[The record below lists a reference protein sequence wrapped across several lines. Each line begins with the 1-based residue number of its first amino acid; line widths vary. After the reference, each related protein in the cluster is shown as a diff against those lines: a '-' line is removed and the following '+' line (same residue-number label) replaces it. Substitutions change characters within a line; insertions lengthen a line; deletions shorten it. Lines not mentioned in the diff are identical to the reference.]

1 MRRAVS
7 VMEAAVPGARTI
19 VGVAPVLHFPT
30 APKIAR
36 DQQIAKN
43 TQVAVTLT
51 KRFKGEA
58 PAPYTRKHTASIE
71 QVEKEIEMLLGG
83 AEKMRKNVTDDQPM
97 DKLTLMERCLRHGL
111 WSYKKDEGAHDFA
124 AYQKWLVYTPNDQA
138 RLTQLRREVD
148 LKEKYNALKARRAAE
163 GGAAISMPTVDW
175 TKEYSAAIDREI
187 VAEKRYRYDV
197 LSANTRERDES
208 KIEELNKQYLKA
220 TQDKRLDSLVDLL
233 ERFKPVLAR
242 EAIMQRLTIK
252 HLEGQLGIWRYL
264 DWCPEVRDRAELEVD
279 NGALQWWMQWEEK
292 RLMQVRLRSKNEVAE
307 VMEKAQNELAA
318 KSTTTNAGA
327 VKGSG
332 NEARDKLLKEVLA
345 LQARINQ
352 RDEEKPKE
360 EDAKAKAH

>member
-19 VGVAPVLHFPT
+19 VGVAPVLHFPVT
-30 APKIAR
+30 TPKLPR

-43 TQVAVTLT
+43 TQVAVSLT
-51 KRFKGEA
+51 KRFKGEV
-58 PAPYTRKHTASIE
+58 PAPYTRKHTATIE
-71 QVEKEIEMLLGG
+71 QIEKEIEMLLGG
-83 AEKMRKNVTDDQPM
+83 AEKMRKNVGDDQPM

-111 WSYKKDEGAHDFA
+111 WSYKKDEGAHGFA
-124 AYQKWLVYTPNDQA
+124 AYQTWLVYTPNDQF
-138 RLTQLRREVD
+138 RLTQLRREVE
-148 LKEKYNALKARRAAE
+148 LKEKYAALKARRAAE
-163 GGAAISMPTVDW
+163 GGAAISMPAVDW
-175 TKEYSAAIDREI
+175 AKEYEAAVDREI
-187 VAEKRYRYDV
+187 VAEKRHRYDV
-197 LSANTRERDES
+197 LACNTRDRDES
-208 KIEELNKQYLKA
+208 KLEELNKQYMKA
-220 TQDKRLDSLVDLL
+220 TQDKRLDNLVDLL

-307 VMEKAQNELAA
+307 VMEKAQNEAAA
-318 KSTTTNAGA
+318 KNTTSNTSAA
-327 VKGSG
+327 KGSG

-345 LQARINQ
+345 LQARINH
-352 RDEEKPKE
+352 REEEKPAETK
-360 EDAKAKAH
+360 KAHH